1 MKAPT
6 CMYRGCVEPP
16 VYDVTP
22 TGSVRKCATHRDRD
36 RAEPWGTV
44 ERVFYE
50 PGERRPRR
58 P

>member
-1 MKAPT
+1 
-6 CMYRGCVEPP
+6 MYAGCVEPP

-36 RAEPWGTV
+36 KAEPWGTV

-50 PGERRPRR
+50 PGERPRE